1 MTEPKN
7 PYIDSS
13 STNREPVS
21 VGSDLFPIVGIGM
34 SAGGLEVASSL
45 LRGMPIDSGMA
56 FVIVQHLDPTR
67 ESLLAELLSR
77 QTKMPVIQVEDGMA
91 VEPNCVYVIVP
102 AKTLLI
108 KDGIFHLV
116 EPAERRGMRHPIDKF
131 FTSLALDRKQKA
143 IAIVLTGAGSNGTA
157 GLVDI
162 KQAGGLCMAQDPKT
176 ASFNSMPRHAIDS
189 DVIDYV
195 LAPEDMPAALLRYV
209 QHSYITDAKPE
220 QIEPASG
227 NGVEDIIILLQ
238 KSGIHDF
245 RQYKRATLSRRIHR
259 RMNLAHLEFLSEYA
273 ALLENSR
280 EELKALGK
288 DLMINV
294 TAFFR
299 DPDAWKALE
308 KDVIAPLVE
317 QAGSGEPIR
326 VWVPAC
332 SNGAEAY
339 SIAMLL
345 IEQSEASGKQ
355 LNIKIFATDAAD
367 HHLGAARKAVF
378 PGSMVEGLSTDRLSR
393 FFEKIDD
400 NYYRVTQSVREIV
413 LFAPQD
419 LLQDP
424 PYSRMDLVSCRNLL
438 IYLQSSAQDK
448 VLALAH
454 FALREGGFLF
464 LGNAETAGS
473 SANLFAEVSKKHKIY
488 RCIDKTRRP
497 ALNFTD
503 WPNRHDDNLR
513 TRNKPQSADI
523 AINALAHHYAPA
535 SVLIDRNY
543 QILHFHGSTE
553 EFLAQP
559 AGSPTM
565 DLLALARQG
574 LQMSIRTAVQKAT
587 ADDKKI
593 TVQSSFKPVSAQQ
606 AVLVTA
612 CRVSSADGS
621 VNILVSFEIG
631 SGNETQSKIT
641 NALAEDMK
649 LSQDAE
655 EVLRAAR
662 AEMRETV
669 EQYETTN
676 EELTAANEE
685 VTSVNEELQ
694 ATNEELEASKEEL
707 QALNEE
713 LSTINAQL
721 DRKIVELGDVH
732 DDMKNLLTGN
742 DVATIV
748 LDTKMCIKWFTP
760 AIDSVFS
767 LRSEDIGRPITNF
780 AQKFNGGE
788 LLEKANAAV
797 DHLTTSEAEVETFT
811 EQYYRMRVLPY
822 RTSDNRIAGAVAT
835 FVDITDLKRNHA
847 VTAAE
852 KEFSAAIVESVR
864 TPLLVLDAKLRI
876 QMASSAFESMFDI
889 EIDESVGQMIYDV
902 DAGVFVPE
910 LRVLLEDMLPNH
922 EKVDNFEVQLTTAA
936 GVVKDLSMHARRI
949 EGDANRPAAILLTI
963 EDITERKAD
972 VRHQELMIGELSHRV
987 KNTLTVV
994 QSIANQSRRG
1004 SSTLEQFTQAFD
1016 GRLHALATANDLV
1029 IAGSWKSV
1037 DLRHLVDRAVRPF
1050 AQSGQFVI
1058 VDGPPVD
1065 LRPNVSLTVA
1075 MVLHEFA
1082 TNATKYGA
1090 LSSKAGKVSI
1100 TWRIERDDSTPTF
1113 CFEWIESGGP
1123 AVIVPTKQGQGTRF
1137 IERSVTY
1144 ELKGT
1149 ITLDF
1154 ATTGMRA
1161 LLRFP
1166 LTETSI
1172 QPEDQK
1178 MEGKAA

>member
-1 MTEPKN
+1 MTEAANPTLGLTPKN
-7 PYIDSS
+7 D
-13 STNREPVS
+13 EP
-21 VGSDLFPIVGIGM
+21 GSAGPDVFPIVGIGM
-34 SAGGLEVASSL
+34 SAGGLEVASAL
-45 LRGMPIDSGMA
+45 LRGLPIDSGMA

-77 QTKMPVIQVEDGMA
+77 ETKMPVVQVQDGMS
-91 VEPNCVYVIVP
+91 VELNHVYVIVP

-108 KDGIFHLV
+108 EDGIFRLV

-131 FTSLALDRKQKA
+131 FTSLASDRKQKA
-143 IAIVLTGAGSNGTA
+143 IAIILTGAGSNGTA

-162 KQAGGLCMAQDPKT
+162 KQAGGLCIAQDPTT
-176 ASFNSMPRHAIDS
+176 ATFNSMPRHAIDS

-195 LAPEDMPAALLRYV
+195 LAPEDMPAALLQYV
-209 QHSYITDAKPE
+209 QHSYISDAKPE
-220 QIEPASG
+220 QIEPALG
-227 NGVEDIIILLQ
+227 DGVEEIITFLQ

-259 RMNLAHLEFLSEYA
+259 RMNLCHLESLADYV
-273 ALLENSR
+273 ALLENNR

-299 DPDAWKALE
+299 DSDAWKALE
-308 KDVIAPLVE
+308 NDVIAPMVDR
-317 QAGSGEPIR
+317 AVSGDPIR

-345 IEQSEASGKQ
+345 IEHSELLGKT

-367 HHLGAARKAVF
+367 NHLSAARKAIF
-378 PGSMVEGLSTDRLSR
+378 PGSMVEGLATDRLSR

-400 NYYRVTQSVREIV
+400 NYYRVRQSVREIV
-413 LFAPQD
+413 IFAPQD

-438 IYLQSSAQDK
+438 IYLQPSAQAK

-464 LGNAETAGS
+464 LGNAETTGS
-473 SANLFAEVSKKHKIY
+473 HGNLFTEVSKKHRIY
-488 RCIDKTRRP
+488 RCIDKARRP
-497 ALNFTD
+497 ALSFPD
-503 WPNRHDDNLR
+503 WPNRLDDAQR
-513 TRNKPQSADI
+513 PRSTSPIADI
-523 AINALAHHYAPA
+523 AVKALASHYAPA

-543 QILHFHGSTE
+543 QVLHFHGLTE

-565 DLLALARQG
+565 DLLALARHG
-574 LQMSIRTAVQKAT
+574 LQMTIRTAVQKAT
-587 ADDKKI
+587 SEDKKI
-593 TVQSSFKPVSAQQ
+593 TVQSSIKPVGGQQ
-606 AVLVTA
+606 AVFVSACKVTG
-612 CRVSSADGS
+612 ADGS
-621 VNILVSFEIG
+621 VNILVSFERG
-631 SGNETQSKIT
+631 SRTNTQSDLTKV
-641 NALAEDMK
+641 LPEDVN
-649 LSQDAE
+649 LRQDVE

-662 AEMRETV
+662 AEMQETV

-732 DDMKNLLTGN
+732 DDLKNLLMGN
-742 DVATIV
+742 DVATIF
-748 LDTKMCIKWFTP
+748 LDTDMHIKWFTP
-760 AIDSVFS
+760 AIDTLFS
-767 LRSEDIGRPITNF
+767 LRNEDIGRPIANF
-780 AQKFNGGE
+780 AQMFVGGG
-788 LLEKANAAV
+788 LLEKANAAAV
-797 DHLTTSEAEVETFT
+797 DLVISEAEVETYAG
-811 EQYYRMRVLPY
+811 QHYRMRVLPY
-822 RTSDNRIAGAVAT
+822 RTYDNKIAGAVAT
-835 FVDITDLKRNHA
+835 FVDITDLKRHHA
-847 VTAAE
+847 VTEAQ
-852 KEFSAAIVESVR
+852 KQFSAAIVESVR

-876 QMASSAFESMFDI
+876 QMASAAFENMFDI
-889 EIDESVGQMIYDV
+889 EVEESVGEMIYDV

-910 LRVLLEDMLPNH
+910 LRVLLEDMLPKH
-922 EKVDNFEVQLTTAA
+922 EKVDDFEVQLTTAS
-936 GVVKDLSMHARRI
+936 GVVKDLSMYARRI

-963 EDITERKAD
+963 EDVTDRKAD
-972 VRHQELMIGELSHRV
+972 IRHQELMIGELSHRV

-1004 SSTLEQFTQAFD
+1004 SNTLEQFTQAFD
-1016 GRLHALATANDLV
+1016 GRLHALASANDLV

-1065 LRPNVSLTVA
+1065 LRPQASLTVA
-1075 MVLHEFA
+1075 MILHEFA

-1090 LSSKAGKVSI
+1090 LSSKAGTVSI
-1100 TWRIERDDSTPTF
+1100 TWRIDRDDSTPHF
-1113 CFEWIESGGP
+1113 CFEWTESGGP
-1123 AVIVPTKQGQGTRF
+1123 AVTAPIKQGQGTRF

-1154 ATTGMRA
+1154 APGGMRA
-1161 LLRFP
+1161 ILKFP
-1166 LTETSI
+1166 LTETTI
-1172 QPEDQK
+1172 QPHDK
-1178 MEGKAA
+1178 KIEGKAA